1 MRKHPN
7 AVKQSKIFNK
17 EQIKKQLLDSFVYD
31 EINKEDLS
39 ARVDTVKDCQEAMK
53 IIKEYENIIKT
64 NKKNIICFAYKQGKI
79 FKMFKKDTK
88 FKNLAEQFRINKST
102 IIFKINIVTLVD
114 KHPKNVDIISDF
126 LKIYYKDIKSICKEN
141 PKLLSWMFTL
151 ATFELLIKSS

>member
-1 MRKHPN
+1 M
-7 AVKQSKIFNK
+7 
-17 EQIKKQLLDSFVYD
+17 
-31 EINKEDLS
+31 
-39 ARVDTVKDCQEAMK
+39 KDCQEAMK

-88 FKNLAEQFRINKST
+88 FKNLAEFKNLADQFSINKST

-126 LKIYYKDIKSICKEN
+126 LKIYYKEIKSICKEN

-151 ATFELLIKSS
+151 ATFELLIKGS